1 MTTPILV
8 LDAGHGLHT
17 AGKQTM
23 NGSLGVIKEW
33 TINDAVCRKIQ
44 SILSDYNITVYRSDD
59 PTGQADVP
67 LATRVSR
74 SNQYRATLMISI
86 HHNSTP
92 GATGVEVFVHT
103 YGTEED
109 KKLAQLLA
117 PKLSAKT
124 GLRNRGVKYEKWAV
138 LGCKATAI
146 LVEGGFMDTQSD
158 YEVITS
164 EKGQQA
170 YAEAVSETVIEYLGL
185 TKKISMSQSEQEVT
199 TPTHST
205 MLIRGKEESQ
215 PIYSHADATS
225 QVVGQLKKGETK
237 TVFELSKDN
246 HWGRV
251 GENQWIGIDYVELFL
266 APFLYNPNEH
276 QQKIYSQK
284 TVFELSKDNHWGRV
298 GENQWIGIDY
308 VELFLAPFLYN
319 PNEHQQKIYS
329 HPDATSQVQGEL
341 PSNKFTPILEVSAN
355 QWGRTAKGWISLAY
369 GGLIETSFLVKC
381 KDNDVNAYSHPD
393 ATSQI
398 VTTLPEGVVVTA
410 VELSADGNWAL
421 CKSGYWIP
429 LDFVT
434 IL

>member
-205 MLIRGKEESQ
+205 MLIRGQEESQ

-251 GENQWIGIDYVELFL
+251 GENQWV
-266 APFLYNPNEH
+266 
-276 QQKIYSQK
+276 
-284 TVFELSKDNHWGRV
+284 
-298 GENQWIGIDY
+298 GIDY

-393 ATSQI
+393 ATSK
-398 VTTLPEGVVVTA
+398 VVTVLKQGVA
-410 VELSADGNWAL
+410 VTVVDLSADGNWGL

-429 LDFVT
+429 LDFVA

>member
-276 QQKIYSQK
+276 QQKIYS
-284 TVFELSKDNHWGRV
+284 
-298 GENQWIGIDY
+298 
-308 VELFLAPFLYN
+308 
-319 PNEHQQKIYS
+319 